1 MSPFERKPRKADD
14 FCFFLTDHQLFLG
27 GIMLVSLALM
37 LLLGFG
43 LSGIFKHLKLPG
55 LIGLIIAGIILGPN
69 MLNMIHP
76 SLLSISSELRQIA
89 LIVILLRA
97 GLSLDIN
104 DLIKVGR
111 PALLMSFLP
120 AVFEMSAI
128 ILIAPIILK
137 ISVLDAAILGAVF
150 AAVSPAVVVP
160 RMLHLMQEGYGK
172 KHRIPQIIMAGA
184 SLDDIF
190 VIVLFTSFISLRQG
204 QAIDLS
210 LFISLPISIL
220 TGIGL
225 GVILGWFLV
234 RLFKTLHMRDTIKVL
249 LILSLCF
256 LLVGLESKLTQ
267 FIPYSALLSVISIG
281 LSILYF
287 YPKLANRITSK
298 FSKIWVASEVFLFIL
313 VGAVVNL
320 YNLQSFIGLILIV
333 LILGLISR
341 FIGVQICLIHSDL
354 TSKEKIFTGVAYIPK
369 ATVQAAIGSIPL
381 SLGFSSGNIILASAV
396 LAILV
401 TAPLGAIGIDVLT
414 HKLLNKD
421 Y

>member
-1 MSPFERKPRKADD
+1 
-14 FCFFLTDHQLFLG
+14 
-27 GIMLVSLALM
+27 MLVSLALM

-43 LSGIFKHLKLPG
+43 LSGIFKYLKLPG
-55 LIGLIIAGIILGPN
+55 LIGLIIAGIILGPS

-76 SLLSISSELRQIA
+76 SILSISSELRQIA

-97 GLSLDIN
+97 GLSLDMK

-111 PALLMSFLP
+111 PAILMSFLP

-128 ILIAPIILK
+128 ILIAPILLK
-137 ISVLDAAILGAVF
+137 ISVLDAAILGAVL

-160 RMLHLMQEGYGK
+160 RMLHLMQEGYGR

-210 LFISLPISIL
+210 LFISLPISLL
-220 TGIGL
+220 TGIGI
-225 GVILGWFLV
+225 GIILGWILV
-234 RLFKTLHMRDTIKVL
+234 LLFKRIHMRDTIKVL

-256 LLVGLESKLTQ
+256 LLVGLESSLKQ
-267 FIPYSALLSVISIG
+267 VIPYSALLSVISIG
-281 LSILYF
+281 LSILYV

-320 YNLQSFIGLILIV
+320 SSLQTVFGLIMFV
-333 LILGLISR
+333 LLLGLISR
-341 FIGVQICLIHSDL
+341 FIGVQICLVKTNLSL
-354 TSKEKIFTGVAYIPK
+354 KERIFTAVAYIPK

-414 HKLLNKD
+414 RKLLNKD
-421 Y
+421 I